1 MKSLTEWLIFPLLT
15 ILLSLGI
22 FNFIRIMALRFL
34 SRWIDHSESKVGR
47 MVLLSLKTPSFYW
60 CLAIALSIGV
70 GISELPEKYVATINK
85 FIEIILILSITAAAA
100 NLIGALLRNYI
111 QKLNLPIPTTGLA
124 FGIIKGSILA
134 LGFLIALS
142 SLGISITPLIT
153 ALGVGGLAVALAL
166 QDSLSNLF
174 AGIHLLLEKSIRLG
188 DFIRLES
195 GQEGTVE
202 DITWRTTR
210 VRMLSNNIVIIPN
223 NKLSQSVVTN
233 FSLPEKRM
241 SLQVPVSVSYELDPE
256 KIEAILNDEAGK
268 AVGQVEGLL
277 ADPAPAVRLIPGFGA
292 SSLDFTLNCQIED
305 AVNQGKIV
313 HELRKRIFKRLKEEG
328 VEIPFPQ
335 QIVHL
340 REDKRRTT

>member
-22 FNFIRIMALRFL
+22 FNFIRIMVLRFL

-60 CLAIALSIGV
+60 CLAIALSIGI

-85 FIEIILILSITAAAA
+85 FIEIILILSVTAAAA

-210 VRMLSNNIVIIPN
+210 VRMLSNNMVIIPN

-241 SLQVPVSVSYELDPE
+241 SLQVRVSVSYESDPD

-277 ADPAPAVRLIPGFGA
+277 ADPAPAVHLIPGFGA

-305 AVNQGKIV
+305 AINQGKIV

-328 VEIPFPQ
+328 IEIPFPQ

-340 REDKRRTT
+340 REEKRRTT